1 MDKFGVAQTG
11 SVLAKDP
18 FMGYG
23 LQNPMVNNVLPRSGC
38 PDAGWVD
45 PVNGG
50 FGDAGSGYY
59 NLMKTPE
66 PGLGFTP
73 DLSPGTGFD
82 STADPRMLY
91 GNASLGMNWSRQQNQ
106 LQEATALEASL
117 MTSIVT
123 DIDNMDLAPAS
134 MAILNSQAE
143 VAANESALAGITVPG
158 ADRYAN
164 ETTGISQSQ
173 PIAEFALPRVAVVN
187 TTPSVNGDFLAGLN
201 TAVKDLPLAG
211 NSIPLTAMTTMGKT
225 GDEELVGAGANVTL
239 VNDNEDSNGGV
250 LYRKAVHNQLTV
262 FIDHCRKL
270 VRDRAADEEGM
281 KADMERLRLAFETL
295 SERDSSLGEEC
306 RSLRKELEELKHE
319 IKVLKGQ
326 EASRQRNGL
335 LIRTFLMWSI

>member
-23 LQNPMVNNVLPRSGC
+23 LQNPLVNNVLPRSGC

-73 DLSPGTGFD
+73 DLSPGNGFD

-91 GNASLGMNWSRQQNQ
+91 EGASLGMNWSQQQNQ

-117 MTSIVT
+117 MTSTVT
-123 DIDNMDLAPAS
+123 DLDNMDFALVS
-134 MAILNSQAE
+134 MAILNSQAK

-164 ETTGISQSQ
+164 ETTRISQSQ
-173 PIAEFALPRVAVVN
+173 PIAEFASPRVVVVN

-201 TAVKDLPLAG
+201 TAVKDLPLVG
-211 NSIPLTAMTTMGKT
+211 NSIPLAATTMGT

-281 KADMERLRLAFETL
+281 KADMEQLRLAFETL
-295 SERDSSLGEEC
+295 SERDSSLVEEC
-306 RSLRKELEELKHE
+306 RTLRKELEELKHE

-326 EASRQRNGL
+326 EAPRQRNGL
-335 LIRTFLMWSI
+335 LIRTFLIWSI